1 MSVGP
6 GVKTPGNDNAD
17 QYDVLHM
24 ETTKGKV
31 LKIVASRSNHS
42 AQQFVSEKIQIF
54 QYLAVVVKNLQ
65 VNYDKLMLSLIMR

>member
-6 GVKTPGNDNAD
+6 GVKTLGNDNAD
-17 QYDVLHM
+17 QYDVLHT

-42 AQQFVSEKIQIF
+42 VIGKYAQPFISEKIQ
-54 QYLAVVVKNLQ
+54 K
-65 VNYDKLMLSLIMR
+65 SIMTK

>member
-17 QYDVLHM
+17 QYDVLHT

-42 AQQFVSEKIQIF
+42 VI
-54 QYLAVVVKNLQ
+54 
-65 VNYDKLMLSLIMR
+65 